1 MKRPFIHFR
10 IVILARLNVK
20 MYFLF
25 YILMLLRLSL
35 SLRLSCIFGTIV
47 VSVFSFAFVS
57 FCVGGKIVLWYG
69 EIRTYLILFYFL
81 EYTMCTMHRNT
92 IGMCAFRIDMPL
104 NAKWAH
110 LNCPTL
116 LFTIMHFLGRQ
127 VNVCAFYTELLYIP
141 TIASPKQYNRCERTM
156 QTGKMHKMK
165 RKNTQTNDIFNNIAE
180 LKKKLTHT
188 STHFKCTF
196 HFPEFTLF
204 SVHFSRAEPEKTRNF
219 SASFTVYF
227 AWMVYFLSQYFCCW
241 WSISS
246 YKWYSY
252 HIAAPY
258 TYIYR
263 VTHTPF
269 FCFDSPI

>member
-1 MKRPFIHFR
+1 MFEALYIKYNHEAPIHSLK

-35 SLRLSCIFGTIV
+35 SLRLSCIFGAIV

-180 LKKKLTHT
+180 LKKTHPHKHT
-188 STHFKCTF
+188 FQMHFSFSWIYFIFSTFQSSRTRKNTQ
-196 HFPEFTLF
+196 LF
-204 SVHFSRAEPEKTRNF
+204 SIIHSLFCMNGVFFVPVFLLLMKHFQ
-219 SASFTVYF
+219 
-227 AWMVYFLSQYFCCW
+227 L
-241 WSISS
+241 
-246 YKWYSY
+246 
-252 HIAAPY
+252 
-258 TYIYR
+258 
-263 VTHTPF
+263 
-269 FCFDSPI
+269 